1 MPKLTILLSAAV
13 MLLLSACAD
22 AGNGGGGGP
31 QPDPTDIKPS
41 AIAVLAMSDDFGF
54 TFMPDA
60 PLAELEWDVEIEYDT
75 SDVEAVF
82 AYYDA
87 QLLAEGFTQTD
98 LERSGDEVE
107 ANYEGAT
114 GLTVE
119 LEVEREDDDDVQVD
133 MDTDDFGGP
142 FPTGFTLTE
151 FAGFATPIY
160 PDADVRD
167 VEWDFNFD
175 HPETDPEAVFT
186 YYDDLLQSLG
196 WNVVEIDDD
205 DDDER
210 EVEYRFE
217 DEDVYLE
224 LEVEEDD
231 AGTEVELEFNKL
243 RFYQN

>member
-175 HPETDPEAVFT
+175 HPGTPLEEVFA
-186 YYDDLLQSLG
+186 YYDQHLQDMG
-196 WNVVEIDDD
+196 WTRTEFEDG
-205 DDDER
+205 DDDELEAEYVR
-210 EVEYRFE
+210 EG
-217 DEDVYLE
+217 VYLE
-224 LEVEEDD
+224 LEVED
-231 AGTEVELEFNKL
+231 GGEVEIEVNKL
-243 RFYQN
+243 RFYGN